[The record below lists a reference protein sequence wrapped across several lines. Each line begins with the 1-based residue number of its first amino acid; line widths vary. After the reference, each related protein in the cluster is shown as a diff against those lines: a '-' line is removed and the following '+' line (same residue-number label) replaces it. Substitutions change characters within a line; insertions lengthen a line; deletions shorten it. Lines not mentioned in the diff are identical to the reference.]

1 MQRDALVQ
9 HPYQRRFS
17 ILLMR
22 KVAPLVALLLLISG
36 CRHAPLT
43 YQLLHQTSSTLL
55 IPPFLTQAAASSNL
69 SVTINKARKSASSNQ
84 SCDIKNGLIS
94 LHWRGRTAEVRIK
107 SESYYSNATNQS
119 PSQSAPGMYLDP
131 LRSIESFRAD
141 LGKLEWTGCLK
152 SGEAQRLRQI
162 LTQHLPLPPYIAFLF
177 RFGSYD
183 VTGILDLTPDF
194 RLQIGSP
201 LYTPGSTHVT
211 EHLIGHETA
220 YYVLR
225 PAENDDRLRVSLAS
239 VTETLTRQPPVEESV
254 SKNGLSFPQSFNHIR
269 LLFRTRTDATVRASI
284 ATLLFTEDPSKLDE
298 ATTQRESS
306 SVDSCES
313 VTVSGVTC
321 MTIPPSFGVAPEL
334 RVRVNGKD
342 VYVVVGGALY
352 GALGSRASENDI
364 LKTLQVRR
372 LYQGHLIPIQFDS
385 TSSDILRLVLTPGDD
400 LTWQ

>member
-1 MQRDALVQ
+1 VQRDALVE
-9 HPYQRRFS
+9 HPYQRGFS
-17 ILLMR
+17 FPIMR
-22 KVAPLVALLLLISG
+22 KVAPLVALLFLISG
-36 CRHAPLT
+36 CHHAPLT
-43 YQLLHQTSSTLL
+43 YQLLHQSSSTIL
-55 IPPFLTQAAASSNL
+55 IPPSLTQSSAPSDI

-84 SCDIKNGLIS
+84 SCDIKNDLIS

-107 SESYYSNATNQS
+107 SESYYASATNQS
-119 PSQSAPGMYLDP
+119 PSQTAPGMYLDP
-131 LRSIESFRAD
+131 LRSIESFRVD

-162 LTQHLPLPPYIAFLF
+162 LTEHLPFPPYIAFLF
-177 RFGSYD
+177 RFGSCD

-201 LYTPGSTHVT
+201 LYSPGATHVT
-211 EHLIGHETA
+211 DHLIGHETA
-220 YYVLR
+220 FYVLR
-225 PAENDDRLRVSLAS
+225 SAQNDDRLQISLAS

-254 SKNGLSFPQSFNHIR
+254 SKNGLSFPQSFNHTR
-269 LLFRTRTDATVRASI
+269 LLFRTRTDATAHASI

-321 MTIPPSFGVAPEL
+321 LTIPPGFGVAPEL

-342 VYVVVGGALY
+342 VYVIVGGALED
-352 GALGSRASENDI
+352 AIGSSAYENDI

-385 TSSDILRLVLTPGDD
+385 SSRDILRLVLIPGDD
-400 LTWQ
+400 LTWH